1 MIKDFIYNDIVLY
14 CKGWYQ
20 TPEGDTILDD
30 LGYLFGKIYAWTPK
44 TEEEI
49 AYFMMKVLDK
59 LFDEQDIKFN
69 SESWIHSFTG
79 FHSEIKRNMRM
90 YNCSYD
96 MATIWVVHS
105 ILQGLTTNEIKL
117 NRPVYGKKE
126 HFRMG
131 MFFGQYPI
139 SMTYK
144 EMNNRAIK
152 AFEKSYMNYK

>member
-1 MIKDFIYNDIVLY
+1 MIENFIYNDIVLY

-20 TPEGDTILDD
+20 TPKGDTILDD
-30 LGYLFGKIYAWTPK
+30 LGYLFSKIYAWTPK

-49 AYFMMKVLDK
+49 AHFMMRVLDK
-59 LFDEQDIKFN
+59 LYDEKGIRFD
-69 SESWIHSFTG
+69 SESWINNFSG
-79 FHSEIKRNMRM
+79 FHNEIKRNMRI
-90 YNCSYD
+90 YNCSFD
-96 MATIWVVHS
+96 MAIIWVVHS
-105 ILQGLTTNEIKL
+105 ILQRLDRNEIKL

-131 MFFGQYPI
+131 QFFGEYPI

-152 AFEKSYMNYK
+152 MFKD

>member
-1 MIKDFIYNDIVLY
+1 MIENFNYNDIILY

-20 TPEGDTILDD
+20 TPEGDTMLDD

-49 AYFMMKVLDK
+49 AHFMMRVLDK
-59 LFDEQDIKFN
+59 LWDEQGVKFD
-69 SESWIHSFTG
+69 SESWIHNFSG
-79 FHSEIKRNMRM
+79 FHNEIKRNMRM
-90 YNCSYD
+90 YNCSFD
-96 MATIWVVHS
+96 MAIIWVAHS
-105 ILQGLTTNEIKL
+105 LLQMLGREEIKL

-131 MFFGQYPI
+131 QLFGKYPI

-152 AFEKSYMNYK
+152 MFGD